1 MPCALLL
8 IMNQSQEIRKLGMS
22 NPIFAGYNHRVD
34 VGVSYSKGEEVR
46 GEVYVELVGKMGRTG
61 DVKLSKE

>member
-1 MPCALLL
+1 MANL
-8 IMNQSQEIRKLGMS
+8 
-22 NPIFAGYNHRVD
+22 IFAGYNHRVD